1 MRLEEFV
8 EIAGPLRALGVKVS
22 QDGEQIAEHLCEPVC
37 RRNIYSATKSF
48 TSAAVGI
55 AIGEGLL
62 SLDERGHP
70 EPSDGL
76 RRKVADQ
83 SAADRCG
90 ALDLHAH

>member
-22 QDGEQIAEHLCEPVC
+22 QDGEQIAEHLWEPVC

-62 SLDERGHP
+62 SLD
-70 EPSDGL
+70 
-76 RRKVADQ
+76 
-83 SAADRCG
+83 
-90 ALDLHAH
+90 